1 LNFSETEILQKALQ
15 KDDGAFAELVEK
27 YQSPV
32 YNLCFRMLGSEVEAE
47 DAAQETFWRAYQA
60 LNRYDPNRS
69 FITWL
74 LSIAAHLCIDQQR
87 KRKVTIIEMDEY
99 EDFDIADRSPQPE
112 ARVIHRQE
120 EEIIAR
126 SLNQLSDLDRA
137 AVILRY
143 WQGFSEEEIASTLSL
158 TVSAVKSRLHRAR
171 LQLAGL
177 LKEEGKQLFVEVE
190 KEHHGTPAF

>member
-1 LNFSETEILQKALQ
+1 VSFSETEILQKALQ

-74 LSIAAHLCIDQQR
+74 PLH
-87 KRKVTIIEMDEY
+87 
-99 EDFDIADRSPQPE
+99 RSP
-112 ARVIHRQE
+112 
-120 EEIIAR
+120 
-126 SLNQLSDLDRA
+126 S
-137 AVILRY
+137 
-143 WQGFSEEEIASTLSL
+143 
-158 TVSAVKSRLHRAR
+158 LHRSAA
-171 LQLAGL
+171 QTQGP
-177 LKEEGKQLFVEVE
+177 G
-190 KEHHGTPAF
+190 H

>member
-143 WQGFSEEEIASTLSL
+143 WQGFSEEEIASSLSL
-158 TVSAVKSRLHRAR
+158 TISAVKSRLHRAR

>member
-1 LNFSETEILQKALQ
+1 VSFSETEILQKALQ

-47 DAAQETFWRAYQA
+47 DASQETFWRAYQA

-69 FITWL
+69 FVTWL

-87 KRKVTIIEMDEY
+87 KRKVPIIEMDEY
-99 EDFDIADRSPQPE
+99 EEFDIADRSPQPE
-112 ARVIHRQE
+112 ARLIRRQE
-120 EEIIAR
+120 EAIIA
-126 SLNQLSDLDRA
+126 SGLNQLGELDRA

-171 LQLAGL
+171 IQLAGL
-177 LKEEGKQLFVEVE
+177 LKNNGDQLFVEVE
-190 KEHHGTPAF
+190 REHHGTPAF

>member
-1 LNFSETEILQKALQ
+1 MSFSETEILQKALQ

-32 YNLCFRMLGSEVEAE
+32 YNLCFRMLGTEVEAE

-87 KRKVTIIEMDEY
+87 KRRVTIIEMDEY
-99 EDFDIADRSPQPE
+99 EDFDIADRTPQPE
-112 ARVIHRQE
+112 TRMIHREE

-126 SLNQLSDLDRA
+126 SLNQLGDLDRA

-158 TVSAVKSRLHRAR
+158 TISAVKSRLHRAR
-171 LQLAGL
+171 IQLAGL

>member
-1 LNFSETEILQKALQ
+1 MSFSETEILQKALQ

-32 YNLCFRMLGSEVEAE
+32 YNLCFRMLGTDVEAE

-99 EDFDIADRSPQPE
+99 EDFDIADRTPQPE
-112 ARVIHRQE
+112 TRMIHREE

-126 SLNQLSDLDRA
+126 SLNQLGDLDRA

-158 TVSAVKSRLHRAR
+158 TISAVKSRLHRAR
-171 LQLAGL
+171 IQLAGL

>member
-1 LNFSETEILQKALQ
+1 VSFSETEILQKARQ

-87 KRKVTIIEMDEY
+87 KRKVPIVEMDEY
-99 EDFDIADRSPQPE
+99 EDFDIADHSPQPE
-112 ARVIHRQE
+112 SVLIRNQE
-120 EEIIAR
+120 EERIAAGLAR
-126 SLNQLSDLDRA
+126 LGELDRA
-137 AVILRY
+137 SIILRY
-143 WQGFSEEEIASTLSL
+143 WQGLSEEEIASTLFL
-158 TVSAVKSRLHRAR
+158 TVSAVKSRLHRSR
-171 LQLAGL
+171 LQLATV
-177 LKEEGKQLFVEVE
+177 LKEERDQLSVEVE
-190 KEHHGTPAF
+190 REHHGTPAF

>member
-1 LNFSETEILQKALQ
+1 MSFSETEILQKALL

-32 YNLCFRMLGSEVEAE
+32 YNLCFRMLGTDVEAE

-99 EDFDIADRSPQPE
+99 EDFDIADRTPQPE
-112 ARVIHRQE
+112 TRMIHREE

-126 SLNQLSDLDRA
+126 SLNQLGDLDRA

-158 TVSAVKSRLHRAR
+158 TISAVKSRLHRAR
-171 LQLAGL
+171 IQLAGL

>member
-1 LNFSETEILQKALQ
+1 LSFSETEILQKALQ

-32 YNLCFRMLGSEVEAE
+32 YNLCFRMLGTEVEAE

-87 KRKVTIIEMDEY
+87 KRRVTIIEMDEY
-99 EDFDIADRSPQPE
+99 EDFDISDRTPQPE
-112 ARVIHRQE
+112 TRMIHREE

-126 SLNQLSDLDRA
+126 SLNQLGDLDRA

-158 TVSAVKSRLHRAR
+158 TISAVKSRLHRAR
-171 LQLAGL
+171 IQLAGL

>member
-1 LNFSETEILQKALQ
+1 VSFSETEILQKALQ

>member
-1 LNFSETEILQKALQ
+1 MSFSETEILQKALQ

-47 DAAQETFWRAYQA
+47 DASQETFWRAYQA

-87 KRKVTIIEMDEY
+87 KRKVPIIEMDEY
-99 EDFDIADRSPQPE
+99 EEFDVADRSPQPE
-112 ARVIHRQE
+112 ARLIRRQE
-120 EEIIAR
+120 EAIIAR
-126 SLNQLSDLDRA
+126 GLNQLGELDRA

-171 LQLAGL
+171 IQLAGL
-177 LKEEGKQLFVEVE
+177 LKNNGGQLFVEVE
-190 KEHHGTPAF
+190 SEHHGTPAF

>member
-1 LNFSETEILQKALQ
+1 VSFSETEILQKARQ

-87 KRKVTIIEMDEY
+87 KRKVPIVEMDEY
-99 EDFDIADRSPQPE
+99 EDFDIADHSPQPE
-112 ARVIHRQE
+112 SVLIRNQE
-120 EEIIAR
+120 EERIAAGLAR
-126 SLNQLSDLDRA
+126 LGELDRA
-137 AVILRY
+137 AIILRY
-143 WQGFSEEEIASTLSL
+143 WQGLSEEEIASTLFL
-158 TVSAVKSRLHRAR
+158 TVSAVKSRLHRSR
-171 LQLAGL
+171 LQLATV
-177 LKEEGKQLFVEVE
+177 LKEERDQLSVEVE
-190 KEHHGTPAF
+190 REHHGTPAF

>member
-1 LNFSETEILQKALQ
+1 MNFSETEILQKALQ

-99 EDFDIADRSPQPE
+99 EDFDIADRTPQPE
-112 ARVIHRQE
+112 ARLIHRQE

-143 WQGFSEEEIASTLSL
+143 WQDFSEEEIASSLSL

-190 KEHHGTPAF
+190 KELHGTPTF

>member
-1 LNFSETEILQKALQ
+1 MNFSETEILQKALQ

-143 WQGFSEEEIASTLSL
+143 WQGFSEEEIASSLSL
-158 TVSAVKSRLHRAR
+158 TISAVKSRLHRAR

>member
-1 LNFSETEILQKALQ
+1 MSFSETEILQKALQ

-47 DAAQETFWRAYQA
+47 DASQETFWRAYQA

-87 KRKVTIIEMDEY
+87 KRKVPIIEMDEY
-99 EDFDIADRSPQPE
+99 EEFDVADRSPQPE
-112 ARVIHRQE
+112 ARLIRRQE
-120 EEIIAR
+120 EAIIAR
-126 SLNQLSDLDRA
+126 GLNQLGELDRA

-171 LQLAGL
+171 IQLAGL
-177 LKEEGKQLFVEVE
+177 LKNNGDQLFVEVE
-190 KEHHGTPAF
+190 SEHHGTPAF

>member
-1 LNFSETEILQKALQ
+1 MSFSETEILQKALQ

-87 KRKVTIIEMDEY
+87 KRKVPIIEMDEY
-99 EDFDIADRSPQPE
+99 EEFDITDRSPQPE
-112 ARVIHRQE
+112 ARLIRRQE
-120 EEIIAR
+120 EAIITR
-126 SLNQLSDLDRA
+126 GLNQLGELDRA

-171 LQLAGL
+171 IQLAGF
-177 LKEEGKQLFVEVE
+177 LKNNGDQLFVEVE
-190 KEHHGTPAF
+190 RENHGTPAF

>member
-99 EDFDIADRSPQPE
+99 EDFDIADRTPQPE
-112 ARVIHRQE
+112 ARLIHRQE

-143 WQGFSEEEIASTLSL
+143 WQDFSEEEIASSLSL

-190 KEHHGTPAF
+190 KELHGTPTF

>member
-1 LNFSETEILQKALQ
+1 MNFSETEILQKALQ

-143 WQGFSEEEIASTLSL
+143 WQGFSEEEIASSLSL
-158 TVSAVKSRLHRAR
+158 AVSAVKSRLHRAR

>member
-15 KDDGAFAELVEK
+15 KNDGAFAELVEK

-99 EDFDIADRSPQPE
+99 EDFDIADRTPKPE
-112 ARVIHRQE
+112 ARLIHRQE

-126 SLNQLSDLDRA
+126 SLNQLSEMDRA

-177 LKEEGKQLFVEVE
+177 LKEEGKELFVEVE
-190 KEHHGTPAF
+190 KEHYGTPTF

>member
-1 LNFSETEILQKALQ
+1 MNFSETEILQKALQ

-143 WQGFSEEEIASTLSL
+143 WQGFSEEEIASSLSL

>member
-143 WQGFSEEEIASTLSL
+143 WQGFSEEEIASSLSL

>member
-1 LNFSETEILQKALQ
+1 
-15 KDDGAFAELVEK
+15 
-27 YQSPV
+27 
-32 YNLCFRMLGSEVEAE
+32 
-47 DAAQETFWRAYQA
+47 
-60 LNRYDPNRS
+60 
-69 FITWL
+69 
-74 LSIAAHLCIDQQR
+74 LCIDQQR

>member
-112 ARVIHRQE
+112 ARVIQRQE

-143 WQGFSEEEIASTLSL
+143 WQGFSEEEIASSLSL

>member
-1 LNFSETEILQKALQ
+1 LSFSETEILQKALQ

-32 YNLCFRMLGSEVEAE
+32 YNLCFRMLGTEVEAE

-87 KRKVTIIEMDEY
+87 KRRVTIIEMDEY
-99 EDFDIADRSPQPE
+99 EDFDIADRTPQPE
-112 ARVIHRQE
+112 TRMIHREE

-126 SLNQLSDLDRA
+126 SLNQLGDLDRA

-158 TVSAVKSRLHRAR
+158 TISAVKSRLHRAR
-171 LQLAGL
+171 IQLAGL